1 MEYSV
6 TKKEDVKHVTFYGN
20 LAPSARSQFLAIAES
35 MDGSLEKKWVLNIQ
49 EFDFIDSSGIG
60 MLIELQQKANDKGVS
75 LAISGAKPAVKKLFK
90 LTKFE
95 QMYDIID

>member
-6 TKKEDVKHVTFYGN
+6 TKKEDACHVTFYGN
-20 LAPSARSQFLAIAES
+20 LAPSSRSQFLTLADLMDSAE
-35 MDGSLEKKWVLNIQ
+35 DKKWVLNIH

-60 MLIELQQKANDKGVS
+60 MLIELQEKATTCGIS
-75 LAISGAKPAVKKLFK
+75 LSLSGAKPAVKKLFK

-95 QMYDIID
+95 QMYDITE